1 MAIDKEN
8 LKEIKNLASHFE
20 ERKGRAR
27 KRLEE
32 ISEKTWNFAFLGI
45 RTNVDEFSFDGIG
58 VFRGVIEPPGE
69 VELAGALKQK
79 QLFSA
84 VGRYSHSIT
93 HELSIDVDIST
104 NQQSSFNFAW
114 WIVAALRVKTVADI
128 LVPVAADYSW
138 STIAGLD
145 DGLCNVQLIED
156 IPQAKFLGEPVTIKK
171 SDFEWVSENLK
182 QFIELLEKPKFRLA
196 VDSLTTHHH
205 LSNERMMV
213 SSLWA
218 GIESII
224 GVEHELRFRI
234 AAYLSAYLYKR
245 GDDRLESNK
254 SIKKLYDF
262 RSKAVHGSHLDKI
275 QLDNHIIEVRNL
287 LSKLLISIIES
298 KEVPSQ
304 SDFDK
309 LLFT

>member
-1 MAIDKEN
+1 MTIDKDN
-8 LKEIKNLASHFE
+8 LKGINNLVSHFE
-20 ERKGRAR
+20 ERKDRAR

-32 ISEKTWNFAFLGI
+32 ISERTWNFAFLGI
-45 RTNVDEFSFDGIG
+45 RTTVNEFSFDGIG
-58 VFRGVIEPPGE
+58 LFRSVIEPPGE
-69 VELAGALKQK
+69 VELARTLKQK

-93 HELSIDVDIST
+93 HELSINVDTST
-104 NQQSSFNFAW
+104 DQQRSFSLAW
-114 WIVAALRVKTVADI
+114 WIVAALRVKTVADL

-145 DGLCNVQLIED
+145 DGACNVQLIED
-156 IPQAKFLGEPVTIKK
+156 IPLAKFLGDPITITE
-171 SDFEWVSENLK
+171 SDFEWVSQNLI

-234 AAYLSAYLYKR
+234 AAYLSAYLHKR
-245 GDDRLESNK
+245 GNERLESNK
-254 SIKKLYDF
+254 LIKKLYDF
-262 RSKAVHGSHLDKI
+262 RSKAVHGSSLDKEE
-275 QLDNHIIEVRNL
+275 LDNHVIEVRKL
-287 LSKLLISIIES
+287 LSILLISIIENN
-298 KEVPSQ
+298 EVPDQ
-304 SDFDK
+304 NDFDK